1 MLKRLPFNNANAT
14 KLKSIKGQQSTLLLW
29 EDDDIK
35 QSPVWKKNSCMTFQF
50 ANGHPDSTSP
60 QILESFCYA
69 SNNSLKL
76 VDSNGCNEIKT
87 IINGNGIT
95 QGVLKCLEH
104 LCINNVLKLESIW
117 QGPVYPGS
125 LAQLKNLTLSKCPE
139 LKKIFS
145 KGMIQQLPQLQYLRV
160 EDCRQIEEIVMES
173 ENNGL
178 EANVLPSL
186 KTLILLDL
194 PKLTSIWVDD
204 SLEWPSLQR
213 IKISMCNMLRRLP
226 FNNAQCNQIE
236 IHRRT
241 GVMVGALMWD
251 DDVVKQ
257 KLQSLCHPQLADPHN
272 PFVVLL
278 VKLTRMVAVSAT
290 GLCGGLKNF

>member
-1 MLKRLPFNNANAT
+1 
-14 KLKSIKGQQSTLLLW
+14 
-29 EDDDIK
+29 
-35 QSPVWKKNSCMTFQF
+35 MTFQF

-76 VDSNGCNEIKT
+76 VDSNGVNPIMLKLLMKTYAFGLINHKGVSRLSDFGMKNMDKMLVCLIEGCNEIKT
-87 IINGNGIT
+87 TINGNGIT

-117 QGPVYPGS
+117 QGPDYPGS

-173 ENNGL
+173 KNNGL
-178 EANVLPSL
+178 EAN
-186 KTLILLDL
+186 
-194 PKLTSIWVDD
+194 
-204 SLEWPSLQR
+204 R
-213 IKISMCNMLRRLP
+213 IKISLCNMLRRLP
-226 FNNAQCNQIE
+226 FNNANATKLRFIE
-236 IHRRT
+236 GQESWWGTLIAACKADSDGCCLSQGLS
-241 GVMVGALMWD
+241 GVTKA
-251 DDVVKQ
+251 
-257 KLQSLCHPQLADPHN
+257 CHSD
-272 PFVVLL
+272 
-278 VKLTRMVAVSAT
+278 K
-290 GLCGGLKNF
+290 

>member
-69 SNNSLKL
+69 SNNGLKL
-76 VDSNGCNEIKT
+76 VDSNGVNPIMLKLLMKTYAFGLINHKGVSRLSDFGMKNMDKMLVCLIEGCNEIKT
-87 IINGNGIT
+87 IIN
-95 QGVLKCLEH
+95 
-104 LCINNVLKLESIW
+104 
-117 QGPVYPGS
+117 GPVYPGS

-194 PKLTSIWVDD
+194 PKLASIW
-204 SLEWPSLQR
+204 R

-226 FNNAQCNQIE
+226 FNNANATKLRFIE
-236 IHRRT
+236 
-241 GVMVGALMWD
+241 GQESWWGALMGD
-251 DDVVKQ
+251 DDAVKQ
-257 KLQSLCHPQLADPHN
+257 KLQSLCILN
-272 PFVVLL
+272 
-278 VKLTRMVAVSAT
+278 
-290 GLCGGLKNF
+290 

>member
-1 MLKRLPFNNANAT
+1 
-14 KLKSIKGQQSTLLLW
+14 
-29 EDDDIK
+29 
-35 QSPVWKKNSCMTFQF
+35 MTFQF

-76 VDSNGCNEIKT
+76 VDSNGVNPIMLKLLMKTYAFGLINHKGVSRLSDFGMKNMDKMLVCLIEGCNEIKT
-87 IINGNGIT
+87 IINGNRIT

-117 QGPVYPGS
+117 QGPDYPGS

-139 LKKIFS
+139 LKKILS

-226 FNNAQCNQIE
+226 FNNANATKLRFIE
-236 IHRRT
+236 GQESWWR
-241 GVMVGALMWD
+241 ALMWD
-251 DDVVKQ
+251 DDAVKK
-257 KLQSLCHPQLADPHN
+257 KLQSLCILN
-272 PFVVLL
+272 
-278 VKLTRMVAVSAT
+278 
-290 GLCGGLKNF
+290 